1 MRERDG
7 GASRGVRT
15 SGSRQHVAPAFSR
28 TPETCVVTGVA
39 ALQRRGMRRVPATSR
54 RHVKAC
60 PKEFREQVAKP
71 ASSSGRRPREIAREF
86 EISADSVRRR
96 VKQAQRAKCPRRRR
110 HFSQRPRDLRLRAPS
125 TTGCRRPPRARLRP
139 GRLRML
145 RLGLQPSSSP
155 RLNCNGLS

>member
-1 MRERDG
+1 MPRRDG

-15 SGSRQHVAPAFSR
+15 SGSRQHVVPAFSR
-28 TPETCVVTGVA
+28 TPETCVATGVA
-39 ALQRRGMRRVPATSR
+39 ALRRRGMRRVPATGR

-71 ASSSGRRPREIAREF
+71 ALQIGRRPREIAGEF
-86 EISADSVRRR
+86 ETSVDSVQCR
-96 VKQAQRAKCPRRRR
+96 VKQAQLAKCPRRRR
-110 HFSQRPRDLRLRAPS
+110 HFSQRPRDLRLRAPG
-125 TTGCRRPPRARLRP
+125 TGGCRQPRRARFRA

-155 RLNCNGLS
+155 RLNCYGLS